1 MEKCPM
7 SSTDTIQRILFE
19 EADVRGVVSRLDT
32 SLAAVFERNDYPL
45 RVRQLLG
52 EMLAAVTLM
61 SSTLKFDGR
70 LILQAQGE
78 GALRLLMA
86 ECSHHHQIRGI
97 ARLEAALPDA
107 EHFAELF
114 QNGRLALTI
123 EPAQGQRYQG
133 VVPLEQQSI
142 AGCLEDY
149 FSRSEQ
155 LPTRI
160 KLACDGK
167 TAAGMLLQV
176 LPAAQGGSEDWNRI
190 GMLAETL
197 TSEELLGLDNESMLF
212 RLFHEENCRLYEPE
226 LLEFH
231 CDCSK
236 ARCEKALQL
245 VGKEEL
251 LQAVKEQGGVI
262 KVDCQFCN
270 AVYLFDEQDIQSMTD
285 ISSAGN
291 STLH

>member
-1 MEKCPM
+1 M

-32 SLAAVFERNDYPL
+32 SLAAVFAKNDYPL
-45 RVRQLLG
+45 KVRQLLG

-61 SSTLKFDGR
+61 SATLKFDGR
-70 LILQAQGE
+70 LILQAQGD

-86 ECSHHHQIRGI
+86 ECSHHRQIRGI
-97 ARLEAALPDA
+97 ARFEADLPEA
-107 EHFAELF
+107 EHFAELIE
-114 QNGRLALTI
+114 NGRLALTI

-133 VVPLEQQSI
+133 VVPLEQNALSS
-142 AGCLEDY
+142 CLEEY

-160 KLACDGK
+160 QLACDGQ

-176 LPAAQGGSEDWNRI
+176 LPSSQAENEDWNRI
-190 GMLAETL
+190 GVLADTL
-197 TSEELLGLDNESMLF
+197 TADELLSLDNESMLY
-212 RLFHEENCRLYEPE
+212 RLFHEEQCRLYPSEP
-226 LLEFH
+226 LVFH

-236 ARCEKALQL
+236 ERCERALQL
-245 VGKEEL
+245 VGKDEL
-251 LQAVKEQGGVI
+251 LEALKEQGGVI

-270 AVYLFDEQDIQSMTD
+270 QVYHFDQQDIETMQDTSLPG
-285 ISSAGN
+285 SN
-291 STLH
+291 TLH